1 MKLRYEKCMK
11 SRIFTDPK
19 RNIQDKYIVID
30 NYIKRMETKIKYI
43 HKDNQTKFIELAS
56 KLDALSPLKTLT
68 RGYSI
73 TQKEGH
79 IIKSVND
86 LKENDEVELRFM
98 DGNKTAKIM

>member
-73 TQKEGH
+73 AEKNNE
-79 IIKSVND
+79 IVKSAKQ
-86 LKENDEVELRFM
+86 LKENDEIKIKFC
-98 DGNKTAKIM
+98 DGEKNARII